1 MMRTIKDYPG
11 YAEAETTLNELAA
24 KRTGFEKELHA
35 IEGQL
40 GTTLPPGDVVADALA
55 IKPGYSVNMP
65 GPQDRARTLRAQL
78 YQLDRAIDTHHV
90 KVMALRRKACGRLF
104 AENSTAWQKLAGE
117 LVSAVDQVAA
127 VNKALALEASRLRR
141 MGCEE
146 MPDLQFPDYGLSEQL
161 PTWRD
166 DLQAQVK
173 HAANMIKGN
182 THGQD

>member
-1 MMRTIKDYPG
+1 MKAISDYPG
-11 YAEAETTLNELAA
+11 YAEAEATHSALAS
-24 KRTGFEKELHA
+24 KRSGIEKELHA
-35 IEGQL
+35 VEGEL
-40 GTTLPPGDVVADALA
+40 GSTLPPGDVVADALA

-78 YQLDRAIDTHHV
+78 YQLDRAIDAHHV
-90 KVMALRRKACGRLF
+90 KLMALRRKACGRLF
-104 AENSTAWQKLAGE
+104 AENSTTWQKLAGE

-161 PTWRD
+161 PGWRD

-173 HAANMIKGN
+173 HAANTIKGN
-182 THGQD
+182 AHG